1 MKHNLTAL
9 RYSKALINFSENKK
23 ASKKVYEEMKVISK
37 FFSQNK
43 KVLNFF
49 STPVISIKKKKNL
62 IFKLIKKTSQ
72 QTTKLIDLLE
82 KNKRLFMI
90 SEISNSYINLYKRR
104 RGISYAK
111 ITTAVKLSK
120 EFEIKIMEKLKKIE
134 KGEIRIL
141 NVIDPKI
148 IGGFIINFKGLQ
160 YDASI
165 KNQFKL
171 LKSQIVT

>member
-1 MKHNLTAL
+1 MRNSLVAL
-9 RYSKALINFSENKK
+9 RYSKALINYSENRK

-37 FFSQNK
+37 TFSQDKNA
-43 KVLNFF
+43 LNFF
-49 STPVISIKKKKNL
+49 TNPVISIKKKKHL
-62 IFKLIKKTSQ
+62 IFKLLKNTSD

-90 SEISNSYINLYKRR
+90 SEISNSYINLYKSK
-104 RGISYAK
+104 RGISHAK

-120 EFEIKIMEKLKKIE
+120 EFEIKILEKLKNID
-134 KGEIRIL
+134 KGEINIL
-141 NVIDPKI
+141 NIIDPKI
-148 IGGFIINFKGLQ
+148 IGGFIINFKGFE

>member
-1 MKHNLTAL
+1 MKHNLAAL
-9 RYSKALINFSENKK
+9 RYAKALINFSENR
-23 ASKKVYEEMKVISK
+23 SVSEKVYEEMKMISK
-37 FFSQNK
+37 LFSESK

-49 STPVISIKKKKNL
+49 NNPVISIKNKKNL
-62 IFKLIKKTSQ
+62 IFKILKETSDE
-72 QTTKLIDLLE
+72 TNKLIDLLE

-90 SEISNSYINLYKRR
+90 REISNSYINLYKRK
-104 RGISYAK
+104 RGILLAK

-120 EFEIKIMEKLKKIE
+120 EFEIKIVKKLKKFE
-134 KGEIRIL
+134 KGEIKIL

-160 YDASI
+160 YNASI

>member
-1 MKHNLTAL
+1 MKHNLTAI

-37 FFSQNK
+37 IFSQNK

-49 STPVISIKKKKNL
+49 RNPVISIKNKKNL
-62 IFKLIKKTSQ
+62 IFKFLKKTSN
-72 QTTKLIDLLE
+72 QTIKLIDLLE

-104 RGISYAK
+104 RGISHAK
-111 ITTAVKLSK
+111 IITAFKLSK
-120 EFEIKIMEKLKKIE
+120 EFEIKIMKKLKKIE
-134 KGEIRIL
+134 KGEIRIS

-160 YDASI
+160 YDDSI